1 MTRQRH
7 APFLVISQLNRT
19 CPATGQALLELSLKL
34 FLLPTPLGFPL
45 LFPTSNYNHQN
56 SNIISKITIC
66 LSLHF
71 LHPFPSNNFCCNP
84 PFCQDPKV
92 KMSEPSWTFLQS
104 PGAVPTI
111 PSLPTSWQIL
121 FYTVLQNMGPLLPSD
136 SSAAMKLHHCSQNP
150 E

>member
-1 MTRQRH
+1 MLPGGQVTRQRH

-66 LSLHF
+66 LSVS
-71 LHPFPSNNFCCNP
+71 PFPTP
-84 PFCQDPKV
+84 LPIKQLL
-92 KMSEPSWTFLQS
+92 LQS
-104 PGAVPTI
+104 PFLPGPQSENVRTFLDFPSK
-111 PSLPTSWQIL
+111 PWCSSHNSLPP
-121 FYTVLQNMGPLLPSD
+121 YLLANPF
-136 SSAAMKLHHCSQNP
+136 LHCP
-150 E
+150 PKYGAPPAL